1 MQKNTEI
8 AQLGNPVLR
17 MTATPVADVKSPDV
31 TGVIAQM
38 LDVLADSN
46 GVGLAAPQIG
56 HSICAIV
63 VASKPTKRYP
73 DAPVMQPVV
82 MINPSFQALSDKQQ
96 KDCEGCLSISGIRAL
111 VPRYQEIEVNYTDV
125 TGDFKVI
132 QLKDFIARIFQHE
145 YDHLQGLVYL
155 DRVENNRDIISEAE
169 FFKLIA
175 A

>member
-17 MTATPVADVKSPDV
+17 MTANPIADVKSPDV
-31 TGVIAQM
+31 TDVIAQM

-82 MINPSFQALSDKQQ
+82 MINPSFKALSDKQK
-96 KDCEGCLSISGIRAL
+96 KDWEGCLSISGIRAL

-125 TGDFKVI
+125 NGDFNVI